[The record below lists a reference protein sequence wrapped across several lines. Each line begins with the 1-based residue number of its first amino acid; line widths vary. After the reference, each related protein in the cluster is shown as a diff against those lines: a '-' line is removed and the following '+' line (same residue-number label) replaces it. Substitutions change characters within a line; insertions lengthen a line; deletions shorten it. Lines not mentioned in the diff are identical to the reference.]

1 MAWLTRHGRK
11 KGTGRLFAIKFRYCS
26 LLDTLI
32 TKEMEQLFELRPQK
46 DLLDPTFEGYKLSL
60 DSLPVYKHEVPV
72 AVEHLKPNEEQFS
85 FQHVKTFGLHNHL
98 IDDPWSDEVAFFIS
112 KDLQIFK
119 INLHSL
125 VSQSPEFK
133 SVWQLPRH
141 LESRDGW
148 FNASLSFAGPELA
161 VITDGGGVLHIVDT
175 GIRTPANSHLW
186 QAKFSSEDLGNS
198 EPFKITHSM
207 LNTTE
212 SNQSE
217 TLSVLALKVESIDK
231 VESQIALSVFGC
243 SEKETPFINCLEWVQ
258 YEHTDGHWS
267 FKQLK
272 RLAVP
277 HGLDYASIL
286 SPGKALCLIAREPLG
301 IIFDSKKD
309 VAAPL
314 ANNETMQDET
324 ETKVAYTWTE
334 SPEEVTVWITFDKQT
349 SKHDLVVK
357 IESQALKVVY
367 KHQTYLDGELAHPIS
382 VGSSTWTLSDGKLEL
397 ILSKSDKSLSWNHLI
412 QSDLRG
418 RKVLDAETA
427 ADYESQAEGGGRPP
441 VFSSEQLEECDDMP
455 MDESC
460 VFRFNGETNEFTH
473 KAILSGQLLFFT
485 QSAPGLAP
493 AFCLRHDVDGLIWQ
507 PMGDELEQSWGCL
520 HTAALQALGY
530 IQASK
535 EQRKFTVAP
544 PNMTYAALCDAFSHV
559 YIYRQSNCTSTGVE
573 MVHRPTGRRVGN
585 VARQQV
591 LNIDSSEEC
600 LGALATNSFL
610 LLLTS
615 SSLFAIRVNSD

>member
-1 MAWLTRHGRK
+1 
-11 KGTGRLFAIKFRYCS
+11 
-26 LLDTLI
+26 
-32 TKEMEQLFELRPQK
+32 MEQLFELRPRK
-46 DLLDPTFEGYKLSL
+46 DLLDPTFEGSKLSL
-60 DSLPVYKHEVPV
+60 YSLPVYKHEVPV

-161 VITDGGGVLHIVDT
+161 VVTDGGGVLHIVDT
-175 GIRTPANSHLW
+175 GVRTPANSHLW

-258 YEHTDGHWS
+258 YEHVDGHWS

-272 RLAVP
+272 RLAIP
-277 HGLDYASIL
+277 HGLDYASVL

-301 IIFDSKKD
+301 IIFDSKKN

-314 ANNETMQDET
+314 ENNERMQDET

-334 SPEEVTVWITFDKQT
+334 SPEEVTVWMTFDKHT

-357 IESQALKVVY
+357 IESQTLKVVY
-367 KHQTYLDGELAHPIS
+367 KQQTYLDGELAHPIS
-382 VGSSTWTLSDGKLEL
+382 VGSSTWTLLDGKLEF
-397 ILSKSDKSLSWNHLI
+397 ILSKVDKSLSWNHLI

-427 ADYESQAEGGGRPP
+427 ADYESVINMTMKETQAEGSGRPP

-460 VFRFNGETNEFTH
+460 VFRFDGETNKFTH

-585 VARQQV
+585 IARQQV

-615 SSLFAIRVNSD
+615 SSLFSIRVNSD

>member
-1 MAWLTRHGRK
+1 
-11 KGTGRLFAIKFRYCS
+11 
-26 LLDTLI
+26 
-32 TKEMEQLFELRPQK
+32 MEQLFELRPRK

-112 KDLQIFK
+112 KDLQIFM

-148 FNASLSFAGPELA
+148 FNASLSFAGPDLA
-161 VITDGGGVLHIVDT
+161 VVTDGGGVLHIVDT
-175 GIRTPANSHLW
+175 GVRTPANSHLW

-258 YEHTDGHWS
+258 YEHVDGHWS

-272 RLAVP
+272 RLAIP

-301 IIFDSKKD
+301 IIFDSKKN

-314 ANNETMQDET
+314 ENNETMQDET

-334 SPEEVTVWITFDKQT
+334 SPEEVTVWMTFDKQT

-357 IESQALKVVY
+357 IESQTLKVVY
-367 KHQTYLDGELAHPIS
+367 KQQTYLDGELAHPIS
-382 VGSSTWTLSDGKLEL
+382 VGSSTWTLLDGKLEF
-397 ILSKSDKSLSWNHLI
+397 ILSKVDKSLSWNHLI

-460 VFRFNGETNEFTH
+460 VFRFDGETNKFTH

-585 VARQQV
+585 IARQQV

-615 SSLFAIRVNSD
+615 SSLFSIRVNSD

>member
-1 MAWLTRHGRK
+1 
-11 KGTGRLFAIKFRYCS
+11 
-26 LLDTLI
+26 
-32 TKEMEQLFELRPQK
+32 MEQLFELRPRK

-133 SVWQLPRH
+133 SLWQIPRY

-161 VITDGGGVLHIVDT
+161 VVTDGGGVLHIVDT
-175 GIRTPANSHLW
+175 GVRTPTNSHLW
-186 QAKFSSEDLGNS
+186 QAKLSSEVLGKND
-198 EPFKITHSM
+198 PFKITHSM
-207 LNTTE
+207 LNATE

-243 SEKETPFINCLEWVQ
+243 SEKETPFISCLEWVQ
-258 YEHTDGHWS
+258 YEHVDGHWS

-272 RLAVP
+272 RLAIP
-277 HGLDYASIL
+277 HGLDYASVL
-286 SPGKALCLIAREPLG
+286 SPGKALCIIAREPLG
-301 IIFDSKKD
+301 IIFDSNKD

-314 ANNETMQDET
+314 ANSEIMQDET
-324 ETKVAYTWTE
+324 ETKIAYTWTE
-334 SPEEVTVWITFDKQT
+334 SPEEVTVWMTFDKQT

-367 KHQTYLDGELAHPIS
+367 KNQTYLVGELAHPIS
-382 VGSSTWTLSDGKLEL
+382 VGSSTWTLSDGKMEV
-397 ILSKSDKSLSWNHLI
+397 ILSKVDKSLSWNHLI

-427 ADYESQAEGGGRPP
+427 ADYESVINMGMKEGQAESGGRPP

-460 VFRFNGETNEFTH
+460 IFRFDGETNEFTH

-544 PNMTYAALCDAFSHV
+544 PNMTYAALCDAFSHI

-585 VARQQV
+585 IARQQV
-591 LNIDSSEEC
+591 LNIDSTEEC

>member
-1 MAWLTRHGRK
+1 
-11 KGTGRLFAIKFRYCS
+11 
-26 LLDTLI
+26 
-32 TKEMEQLFELRPQK
+32 MEQLFELRPRK

-161 VITDGGGVLHIVDT
+161 VVTDGGGVLHIVDT
-175 GIRTPANSHLW
+175 GVRTPANSHLW

-258 YEHTDGHWS
+258 YEHVDGHWS

-272 RLAVP
+272 RLAIP

-301 IIFDSKKD
+301 IIFDSKKN

-314 ANNETMQDET
+314 ENNERMQDET

-334 SPEEVTVWITFDKQT
+334 SPEEVTVWMTFDKQT

-357 IESQALKVVY
+357 IESQTLKVVY
-367 KHQTYLDGELAHPIS
+367 KQQTYLDGELAHPIS
-382 VGSSTWTLSDGKLEL
+382 VGSSTWTLLDGKLEF
-397 ILSKSDKSLSWNHLI
+397 ILSKVDKSLSWNHLI

-427 ADYESQAEGGGRPP
+427 ADYESVINMTMKETQAEGGGRPP

-460 VFRFNGETNEFTH
+460 VFRFDGETNKFTH

-585 VARQQV
+585 IARQQV

-615 SSLFAIRVNSD
+615 SSLFSIRVNSD

>member
-1 MAWLTRHGRK
+1 
-11 KGTGRLFAIKFRYCS
+11 
-26 LLDTLI
+26 
-32 TKEMEQLFELRPQK
+32 MEQLFELRPRK

-161 VITDGGGVLHIVDT
+161 VVTDGGGVLHIVDT
-175 GIRTPANSHLW
+175 GVRTPANSHLW

-258 YEHTDGHWS
+258 YEHVDGHWS

-272 RLAVP
+272 RLAIP
-277 HGLDYASIL
+277 HGLDYASVL

-301 IIFDSKKD
+301 IIFDSKKN

-314 ANNETMQDET
+314 ENNETMQDKT

-334 SPEEVTVWITFDKQT
+334 SPEEVTVWMTFDKHT

-357 IESQALKVVY
+357 IESQTLKVVY
-367 KHQTYLDGELAHPIS
+367 KQQTYLDGELAHPIS
-382 VGSSTWTLSDGKLEL
+382 VGSSTWTLLDGKLEF
-397 ILSKSDKSLSWNHLI
+397 ILSKVDKSLSWNHLI

-460 VFRFNGETNEFTH
+460 VFRFDGETNKFTH

-585 VARQQV
+585 IARQQV

-615 SSLFAIRVNSD
+615 SSLFSIRVNSD